1 VNLAATNGVVPAVT
15 ISDTG
20 AVVTVLSGNTYTAA
34 PTITYANATSLT
46 ATIAVN
52 LPITGTSGAD
62 VLNIAGDINATITS
76 TDIETYNV
84 SVAQTGLTVAAS
96 ATTINA
102 SAGGT
107 FTLGSATNDTFTGT
121 GSTAYAV
128 TTAGGAHTITGGTG
142 GDTITVSGAG
152 LVDVTLGVGAD
163 TIVITNGTGAVR
175 VRDFDFGGAAANDKF
190 TLTASSGTILATNGV
205 TDVDAA
211 INAGNFVFTTI
222 AADTAVADNLS
233 TVAYRITTGADDIA
247 VALTASAATFATAIA
262 AQLADGAADIA
273 ANYANTE
280 GYLGLIPND
289 ANGDGTADSFV
300 LYEFL
305 QTTTGAGVTN
315 AAEIKVIAILDG
327 TDALNVNTADFN

>member
-1 VNLAATNGVVPAVT
+1 
-15 ISDTG
+15 
-20 AVVTVLSGNTYTAA
+20 
-34 PTITYANATSLT
+34 
-46 ATIAVN
+46 
-52 LPITGTSGAD
+52 
-62 VLNIAGDINATITS
+62 
-76 TDIETYNV
+76 
-84 SVAQTGLTVAAS
+84 
-96 ATTINA
+96 
-102 SAGGT
+102 
-107 FTLGSATNDTFTGT
+107 
-121 GSTAYAV
+121 
-128 TTAGGAHTITGGTG
+128 
-142 GDTITVSGAG
+142 
-152 LVDVTLGVGAD
+152 
-163 TIVITNGTGAVR
+163 
-175 VRDFDFGGAAANDKF
+175 
-190 TLTASSGTILATNGV
+190 
-205 TDVDAA
+205 VDAA